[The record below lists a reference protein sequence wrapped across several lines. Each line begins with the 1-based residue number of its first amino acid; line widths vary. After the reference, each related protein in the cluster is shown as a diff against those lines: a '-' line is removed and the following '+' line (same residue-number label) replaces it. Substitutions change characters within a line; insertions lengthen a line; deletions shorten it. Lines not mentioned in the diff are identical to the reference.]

1 MRKSARIAALIAGP
15 ALVIGIAASAAVP
28 AMASASTAFKTSTVS
43 PEHSDTTGVTCSAC
57 LQGPNG
63 PIWAND
69 HLKEAI
75 TVASAGAP
83 DHYNVTIAV
92 GGSSF
97 QGFADPRA
105 SGEAGSDGT
114 NSGGPLFSQGSISGS
129 IHYNDITSSNSPQA
143 LPATL
148 APDTGLTATLNQLF
162 NGGITAPA
170 VSTHYSFNYKPSA
183 TTPPVDPTGNSAD
196 SWTQVY
202 SQAG

>member
-43 PEHSDTTGVTCSAC
+43 PEHPDTTGITCSAC

-69 HLKEAI
+69 HLKEAV
-75 TVASAGAP
+75 TVTSAGAP
-83 DHYNVTIAV
+83 GHYSVTIAV

-105 SGEAGSDGT
+105 NGEAGSDGT
-114 NSGGPLFSQGSISGS
+114 NSGGPLFSQGSVYGS
-129 IHYNDITSSNSPQA
+129 IHYNDITSSNAPQA

-148 APDTGLTATLNQLF
+148 APDTGLGATLNQLF
-162 NGGITAPA
+162 NGGITAGA
-170 VSTHYSFNYKPSA
+170 VSSHYTLNYKPSA
-183 TTPPVDPTGNSAD
+183 TTSPVDPTGNSAD

-202 SQAG
+202 SQVS

>member
-1 MRKSARIAALIAGP
+1 MRKSAIVALVAGP
-15 ALVIGIAASAAVP
+15 ALALGIAASAAT
-28 AMASASTAFKTSTVS
+28 AASAGTAFKTTTIS
-43 PEHSDTTGVTCSAC
+43 PEHPDTTGVTCPAC
-57 LQGPNG
+57 LQGPGG

-69 HLKEAI
+69 HLKESV

-83 DHYNVTIAV
+83 GHYNVTIAV

-105 SGEAGSDGT
+105 NGEAGSDGT

-129 IHYNDITSSNSPQA
+129 IHYNDITSSNPPQL

-148 APDTGLTATLNQLF
+148 APDTGLGATLKQLF
-162 NGGITAPA
+162 NDGITTPA
-170 VSTHYSFNYKPSA
+170 VSSHYTFNYTPSA
-183 TTPPVDPTGNSAD
+183 ITPPVDPTGNSAD

-202 SQAG
+202 SQVG